1 MPYHSDVLLLI
12 SSFPW
17 SPMSRNATKTIAAI
31 PNKTRIARMIAN
43 ITPMN
48 FNTTILPGSLLQPIF
63 LDPCSSDRSGDPL
76 GLEVMCPLVVGFE
89 VGDGSPHVLHL
100 EFPAI
105 HL

>member
-1 MPYHSDVLLLI
+1 MPYYSDVLLLI
-12 SSFPW
+12 SSV
-17 SPMSRNATKTIAAI
+17 SCLSMRRNATKTIAAN
-31 PNKTRIARMIAN
+31 PNKTRIARMIAKT
-43 ITPMN
+43 TPMN

-63 LDPCSSDRSGDPL
+63 LDPCPSDRSGDPL